1 MMARSVI
8 GRCGA
13 LPLLRPRSLIID
25 SIKMAVKLDV
35 AHQPQS
41 VLFVLEG
48 PSAESQKK
56 LLSLW
61 EDSRWI
67 KVTTASESLPFSP
80 LPPFLTS
87 FTKKTGNQGPAAV
100 RSQEKLAWVSSSR
113 GGHLSK
119 LRASTM
125 FGYTR
130 EHTLWCYKGGGTRTS
145 FAGDSSFF

>member
-56 LLSLW
+56 LLSL
-61 EDSRWI
+61 
-67 KVTTASESLPFSP
+67 
-80 LPPFLTS
+80 
-87 FTKKTGNQGPAAV
+87 
-100 RSQEKLAWVSSSR
+100 
-113 GGHLSK
+113 
-119 LRASTM
+119 
-125 FGYTR
+125 
-130 EHTLWCYKGGGTRTS
+130 
-145 FAGDSSFF
+145 

>member
-8 GRCGA
+8 KRCGA

-56 LLSLW
+56 LLSL
-61 EDSRWI
+61 
-67 KVTTASESLPFSP
+67 
-80 LPPFLTS
+80 
-87 FTKKTGNQGPAAV
+87 
-100 RSQEKLAWVSSSR
+100 
-113 GGHLSK
+113 
-119 LRASTM
+119 
-125 FGYTR
+125 
-130 EHTLWCYKGGGTRTS
+130 
-145 FAGDSSFF
+145 